1 MYTKN
6 NKTYSD
12 AFKYLSSTK
21 YSGIGFTMRDS
32 SDTLEEKD
40 IDMDNITHDKEFIK
54 FGILGIKCK
63 DFTHKGIKLAII
75 ESRYSN
81 DDQIAIILN
90 NEEESIKRM
99 QEWRDFAEKV
109 ATRLSGAKE

>member
-21 YSGIGFTMRDS
+21 YKGIGFTMTDS
-32 SDTLEEKD
+32 PDTLEEKD
-40 IDMDNITHDKEFIK
+40 IDMNNITHDTEFIH

-63 DFTHKGIKLAII
+63 DFTHKGIKLAVI

-90 NEEESIKRM
+90 NEEESVKRM
-99 QEWRDFAEKV
+99 QEWRDFAEQIAGK
-109 ATRLSGAKE
+109 LSSE

>member
-21 YSGIGFTMRDS
+21 YKGIGFTMTDS

-40 IDMDNITHDKEFIK
+40 IDMNSITYDTEFIH

-63 DFTHKGIKLAII
+63 DFTHKGIKLAVI

-90 NEEESIKRM
+90 NEEESVKRM
-99 QEWRDFAEKV
+99 QEWRDFAEQV
-109 ATRLSGAKE
+109 AGKLSGE